1 MRTEGKEV
9 YMICDICGKNGAH
22 RRHLSRTYGK
32 GENLLTVE
40 NVPVI
45 SCPHCGESYLTIETI
60 RELERLKRQGRK
72 HAAKREVGVVSFA

>member
-1 MRTEGKEV
+1 
-9 YMICDICGKNGAH
+9 MICDNCGRDGVR
-22 RRHLSRTYGK
+22 RRHLSRTYGN
-32 GENLLTVE
+32 GDNILVVE

-45 SCPHCGESYLTIETI
+45 SCPHCGESYLTIETV